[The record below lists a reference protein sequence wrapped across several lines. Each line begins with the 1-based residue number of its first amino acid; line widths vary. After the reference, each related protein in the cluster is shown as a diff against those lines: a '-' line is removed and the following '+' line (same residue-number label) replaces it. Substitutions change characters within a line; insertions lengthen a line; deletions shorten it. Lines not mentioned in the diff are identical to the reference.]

1 MQCVNC
7 GHENPS
13 DAKFCGRC
21 GTSLTAPARTAAPT
35 PAPAASAIGAVPSP
49 SGSERQTAKFIVL
62 GAVVILL
69 GVGGYLG
76 YQMFGGGLPEMPPIS
91 APTMET
97 AKPAPMPEPP
107 KDAAPAAVPAPEAA
121 PATAPAATEP
131 MKEEAA
137 PAAEPTKA
145 EEPVKAE
152 PPVPAPPKAT
162 PAPKPAPKAPPPP
175 PKAAPPTAPPHVAP
189 QPQAAPAEQAR
200 PDRWALM
207 AQEMEACKREPFL
220 NRVVCEQKVGQKYCK
235 GYWGLVPECGGKA
248 Q

>member
-1 MQCVNC
+1 MKCVNC

-21 GTSLTAPARTAAPT
+21 GTSMTA
-35 PAPAASAIGAVPSP
+35 PAPAAAPPPSPAAPAIGAVPPP

-76 YQMFGGGLPEMPPIS
+76 YQMLGGGMPEMPPIS

-97 AKPAPMPEPP
+97 AKPAPTPEPP
-107 KDAAPAAVPAPEAA
+107 KDAAPAAAPAPEAA
-121 PATAPAATEP
+121 PAAAPAATEP
-131 MKEEAA
+131 MKEEAS
-137 PAAEPTKA
+137 PAVEPPRA

-152 PPVPAPPKAT
+152 PPVPAPPTAT
-162 PAPKPAPKAPPPP
+162 SAPKSAPKAPRPPP
-175 PKAAPPTAPPHVAP
+175 PTAAPHVAP
-189 QPQAAPAEQAR
+189 QPAPQAAPAEPAR

-235 GYWGLVPECGGKA
+235 GYWGLVPECGGNA